1 MTKKNQPQKDTTEIA
16 PESKT
21 QEIEIPGDVG
31 DEFVLSHKNGGKLV
45 IKIGKNE
52 IIPDFTRY
60 VADAI
65 KRNAYDFACLAN
77 AYRHNQITDSQLGI
91 AVSYWRQ
98 RAFDDAESETGGL

>member
-1 MTKKNQPQKDTTEIA
+1 MAKKNQPQKDTTEIVS
-16 PESKT
+16 ESKT
-21 QEIEIPGDVG
+21 NEIEIPGDAG
-31 DEFVLSHKNGGKLV
+31 DEITISHKNGGKLV

-65 KRNAYDFACLAN
+65 KRNAYNVACLAN
-77 AYRHNQITDSQLGI
+77 AYRHKQITDSQLAI

-98 RAFDDAESETGGL
+98 RAFDDAESGGL